1 VGGSHATRREIVE
14 TCRRLYERGLIAGPD
29 GNISVRIAADRLLVT
44 PAGMSKVDVQVDDL
58 VELAL
63 DGRRLRGPRLASTE
77 IAVHL
82 RIYQRRPDVRAVVH
96 AHPPIATGFA
106 VAGESLAATV
116 LPELIYQVGEC
127 VPLVPYATP
136 GTRELADE
144 FEPFLAQHDAFLMA
158 NHGATTVGATLEQAH
173 QRMESLE
180 HSAKILLTAR
190 MLGRVNSL
198 SANHVR
204 ALVEQRER
212 AHSVAENPAG
222 GSSAGSSRSKG

>member
-1 VGGSHATRREIVE
+1 VGGPHATRKEIVE

-29 GNISVRIAADRLLVT
+29 GNVSVRIAPDRLLVT

-63 DGRRLRGPRLASTE
+63 DGKRLRGRREASTE
-77 IAVHL
+77 IALHL
-82 RIYQRRPDVRAVVH
+82 RIYQRRPDVHAVVH

-106 VAGESLAATV
+106 VAGESLAPAV

-136 GTRELADE
+136 GTSELADE
-144 FEPFLAQHDAFLMA
+144 FEPYLARHDAFLMA
-158 NHGATTVGATLEQAH
+158 NHGATTVGRTLKQAH

-190 MLGRVNSL
+190 VLGRVSSL
-198 SANHVR
+198 SAADVR
-204 ALVEQRER
+204 TLVEQRER
-212 AHSVAENPAG
+212 AHSVEANPAG
-222 GSSAGSSRSKG
+222 AKSAGSRSKA